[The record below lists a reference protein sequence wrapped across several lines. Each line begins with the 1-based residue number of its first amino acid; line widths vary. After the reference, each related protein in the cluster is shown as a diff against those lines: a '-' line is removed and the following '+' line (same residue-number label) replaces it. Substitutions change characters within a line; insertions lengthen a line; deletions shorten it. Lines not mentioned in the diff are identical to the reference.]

1 MKTNS
6 IIECFERNLKI
17 YLAQKE
23 SREDRDITVL
33 ILGECLD
40 SIEAQKERA
49 VKVKDIKTYFKLSS
63 ALSKAERKLE
73 RYLDRMWKD
82 TDFMKIYCKII
93 KLLPRK

>member
-17 YLAQKE
+17 YLDQKE

-49 VKVKDIKTYFKLSS
+49 VKVKDI
-63 ALSKAERKLE
+63 
-73 RYLDRMWKD
+73 
-82 TDFMKIYCKII
+82 
-93 KLLPRK
+93 